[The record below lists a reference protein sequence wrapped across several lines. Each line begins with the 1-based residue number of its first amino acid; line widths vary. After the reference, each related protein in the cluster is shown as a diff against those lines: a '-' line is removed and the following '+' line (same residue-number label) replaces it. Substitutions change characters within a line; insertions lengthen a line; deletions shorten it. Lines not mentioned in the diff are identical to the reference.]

1 MSKLSL
7 NLTKISKKNQTKLSV
22 DLSESPWWI
31 HMTLF
36 VLHLKCNHVILGLVG
51 HHWYSRL
58 AIPSY
63 MATGR
68 SPLETCQDS
77 WQPSPGLHA
86 THRTLSAAH
95 GILFQQQQQP
105 SRQAA
110 EIIQKI
116 GSEVRMKIFVFK
128 SEKN

>member
-1 MSKLSL
+1 MTMENPYDIIRLALKMEPCHPWSGGTSLILQTGHTL
-7 NLTKISKKNQTKLSV
+7 NL
-22 DLSESPWWI
+22 
-31 HMTLF
+31 
-36 VLHLKCNHVILGLVG
+36 
-51 HHWYSRL
+51 
-58 AIPSY
+58 PSY

-95 GILFQQQQQP
+95 AILFQQQP

-110 EIIQKI
+110 EIIKKI
-116 GSEVRMKIFVFK
+116 GSKVRMKIFVFK